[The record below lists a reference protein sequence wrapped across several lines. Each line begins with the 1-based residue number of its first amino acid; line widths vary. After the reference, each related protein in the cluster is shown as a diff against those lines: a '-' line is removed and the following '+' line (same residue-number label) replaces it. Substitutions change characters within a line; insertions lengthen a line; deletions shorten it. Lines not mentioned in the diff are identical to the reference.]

1 MRTHNKKIAHA
12 IALAVSSAWI
22 GAVAWSVEGTPLT
35 PIDYDSRLPV
45 AADSALASVSGQVDP
60 AIKEIV
66 LVVGGDAGS
75 AARLVADGLSV
86 VPVRI
91 RVTDS
96 QGRPLAGRR
105 VVRIAIDGA
114 SLRRLEGAEECR
126 VEERGRRCAD
136 EEVAVINGE
145 GAFGIAAPS
154 SAREVFVSARIGG
167 RETRSALAFEPE
179 QRDFIAAGLVEAVV
193 NIDRAQK
200 GGLGTM
206 PGLSDAFERDLRR
219 WESTFNNGK
228 GSFAGR
234 STFFMKGTDKNGYL
248 ITAMFDSEK
257 DLRTR
262 EFRDVNPDRYYPVMG
277 DAAQRGYEAKSSD
290 RMYLRVDKGRSYF
303 LYGDFATGSEFS
315 LAADGARLAPLRT
328 VDLGQYNRSMTG
340 LRWHQDT
347 AAGYVDVW
355 SVRDS
360 LRQAVEE
367 YRGNGT
373 SGPFAVGNYNALENS
388 EKLEVIVRDRNNTS
402 RILSTTALERYID
415 YTFEP
420 FSGRVV
426 LKAPLPSLDSQL
438 NPISLRITYEVDTG
452 GEEFWTHGVSA
463 QRRLAPWLQAG
474 VGYVL
479 NDSTGL
485 PAGSGYSTTPGSGF
499 AELRELRSANL
510 TFGRGELG
518 SLVVEVAEAE
528 SFSQA
533 ELDLIGTAWRFDWR
547 IGRGEDRAAQGERWD
562 LRIYGGE
569 ADEEF
574 VNSASS
580 LAPGRTEYALQA
592 AAELGASARIAANG
606 SVSEDAFT
614 TGERTGA
621 SVRLERDLTDRVTID
636 AGVRYFS
643 QRNGGV
649 LSLSSASWSLV
660 MPGQGPAYGGS
671 GLNPNGAGFWG
682 MGVGLDP
689 FTGQPQ
695 NAFNGSALVN
705 PSSVAPDLD
714 VTSFSLGLRTRINEA
729 WTVGVEA
736 GQDQGFENDPTW
748 GAVTSDYTTEKARAF
763 ARVESPTGRATAG
776 LDYRVSEA
784 TALYGRWEETN
795 GLGSVYSVDDSSRG
809 QAIVLGLRRAASEGT
824 DAYSEVRMR
833 EGMNDRD
840 LESVT
845 GIRQS
850 FALSERVEANVMA
863 ERLEILEGASRSAT
877 ALGGGLGFGD
887 RLWQGDARLEWR
899 RLDRDSSAIVDNS
912 TDSVMSTLSLARKLG
927 GDWTGLVRNYV
938 LMTDDE
944 SRAGDQFQNRFQ
956 LGAAYRPL
964 GRNNFDLLLRY
975 ENKRERNSELALRES
990 RTVDIVSASFNLH
1003 PSRKLWVSGRVA
1015 AKDLDETLVGVQ
1027 DDYQAWLVA
1036 SRVILDLGQ
1045 RFDVSVMGGVMGT
1058 PDDDAREETYGLEIG
1073 YRVKENIWLSA
1084 GHNFA
1089 GFSDRDLAG
1098 REQTEEGWY
1107 VRLRMKFDEALF
1119 ARR

>member
-12 IALAVSSAWI
+12 VALALSSAWVTGLSW
-22 GAVAWSVEGTPLT
+22 GAEGTPLT
-35 PIDYDSRLPV
+35 PIDYDSRLPA
-45 AADSALASVSGQVDP
+45 AADSALAAVSGQRDES
-60 AIKEIV
+60 IKEIV
-66 LVVGGDAGS
+66 LVVGGEAGS

-91 RVTDS
+91 RVTDA

-105 VVRIAIDGA
+105 VVRVAIDGA
-114 SLRRLEGAEECR
+114 SLRRLEGAAECR
-126 VEERGRRCAD
+126 VEDRGRRCAD
-136 EEVAVINGE
+136 EEVVVIDGE

-154 SAREVFVSARIGG
+154 SAREVFVSARVGG
-167 RETRSALAFEPE
+167 HESRSTLAFEPD
-179 QRDFIAAGLVEAVV
+179 QRSFIAAGLVEAVV
-193 NIDRAQK
+193 DIDRAQE

-219 WESTFNNGK
+219 WETTFNNGK

-234 STFFMKGTDKNGYL
+234 STFFLKGTDKNGYL

-347 AAGYVDVW
+347 AAGYIDVW

-402 RILSTTALERYID
+402 RILSVTALERYTD

-426 LKAPLPSLDSQL
+426 LKAPLPSLDPQL

-463 QRRLAPWLQAG
+463 QRRLSPWLQAG

-479 NDSTGL
+479 DDNPGR
-485 PAGSGYSTTPGSGF
+485 PSGGGYFTTPGTGF
-499 AELRELRSANL
+499 ADVRELRSGNL
-510 TFGRGELG
+510 TFGKGELG
-518 SLVVEVAEAE
+518 SLVLEYAEAD
-528 SFSQA
+528 SVSA
-533 ELDLIGTAWRFDWR
+533 AADLNGSAWRFDWR
-547 IGRGEDRAAQGERWD
+547 IGQGEDRAAQGERWD

-569 ADEEF
+569 ADEAF
-574 VNSASS
+574 VNPASS
-580 LAPGRTEYALQA
+580 LAPGRTEYALQG
-592 AAELGASARIAANG
+592 AAELGASARVSANG

-614 TGERTGA
+614 DGERTGA

-636 AGVRYFS
+636 VGVRYYS

-649 LSLSSASWSLV
+649 LSLSPLSSSLV
-660 MPGQGPAYGGS
+660 LPGQGPAYGGG

-695 NAFNGSALVN
+695 SAFNGSPLVR
-705 PSSVAPDLD
+705 PSSAPDLD
-714 VTSFSLGLRTRINEA
+714 VTSFSVGLRGRVNEA
-729 WTVGVEA
+729 WTVGVEL
-736 GQDQGFENDPTW
+736 GQDQGFEDDPTW
-748 GAVTSDYTTEKARAF
+748 GALTSDYTTDKARAF

-776 LDYRVSEA
+776 LDYRLSEA

-795 GLGSVYSVDDSSRG
+795 GLGSVYSVDNSSQG
-809 QAIVLGLRRAASEGT
+809 QAIVLGIRRAAREGT

-845 GIRQS
+845 GVRQS
-850 FALSERVEANVMA
+850 FALSERLEANVMA

-899 RLDRDSSAIVDNS
+899 RLDRDPSAIVDNS
-912 TDSVMSTLSLARKLG
+912 TDSVMSTVSLARKLG
-927 GDWTGLVRNYV
+927 GHWTGLVRNYA
-938 LMTDDE
+938 LMTDDD

-1003 PSRKLWVSGRVA
+1003 PSRTLWVSGRVA
-1015 AKDLDETLVGVQ
+1015 AKDLNETIVGVQ

-1045 RFDVSVMGGVMGT
+1045 RFDVSVMGGVMGS
-1058 PDDDAREETYGLEIG
+1058 PDEDAREETYGLEVG

-1107 VRLRMKFDEALF
+1107 LRLRMKFDEALF
-1119 ARR
+1119 ARQ